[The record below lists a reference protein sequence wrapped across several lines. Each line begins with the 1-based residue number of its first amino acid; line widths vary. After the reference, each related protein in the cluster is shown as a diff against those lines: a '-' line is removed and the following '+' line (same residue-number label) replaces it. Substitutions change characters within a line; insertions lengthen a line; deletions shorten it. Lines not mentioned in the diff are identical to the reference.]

1 MAKNIRKKSM
11 SGDVEKV
18 SPIKLATKHSRW
30 EVAVLFRMQKGQK
43 CSINVS
49 VPAFGNKGN
58 DILLFDEDDAVY

>member
-1 MAKNIRKKSM
+1 M
-11 SGDVEKV
+11 SGNVEKV

-43 CSINVS
+43 YSVNVS

-58 DILLFDEDDAVY
+58 DILFDEDDKVYYQPSSLLME